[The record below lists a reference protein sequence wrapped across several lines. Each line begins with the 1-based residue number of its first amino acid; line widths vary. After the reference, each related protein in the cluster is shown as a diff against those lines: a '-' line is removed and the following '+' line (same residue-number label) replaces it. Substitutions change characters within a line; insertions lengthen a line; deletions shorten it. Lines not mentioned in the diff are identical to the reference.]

1 MLQARWYC
9 EVMTWMWTDWL
20 DLPKLTTLR
29 GDSWTFQYPRR
40 VTLESDSHSLW
51 MMVRHAQSHRC
62 VSSRCILLQVYHN
75 QRKYSL
81 HPSLTNRHRS
91 SSQLHIITER
101 HVTLLFVP
109 HKPQQPPSIHL
120 RAHSAAFERALSL
133 CEHGNNDDPHL
144 KWWKSNQNRGNDS
157 KWSFLHIARKPRQ
170 TMLQITHIASTF
182 KSEANPNQPNPLSQ
196 SQKHHHSLSFHSY
209 NPRNAMKSE
218 SIPSSTQSKSIIQT
232 QLHTHQYFTSTQDSI
247 CSPFNPQ

>member
-1 MLQARWYC
+1 M
-9 EVMTWMWTDWL
+9 
-20 DLPKLTTLR
+20 
-29 GDSWTFQYPRR
+29 F
-40 VTLESDSHSLW
+40 
-51 MMVRHAQSHRC
+51 RHAQSHRC
-62 VSSRCILLQVYHN
+62 VSSRSIQLQEWRHN

-91 SSQLHIITER
+91 SSKLLQLITER
-101 HVTLLFVP
+101 HVTPLFVP
-109 HKPQQPPSIHL
+109 HTTTSIHL
-120 RAHSAAFERALSL
+120 RAHSASLERALSL

-144 KWWKSNQNRGNDS
+144 KWWKSNQNRGNDN
-157 KWSFLHIARKPRQ
+157 KWSFLQIAWNPRQ
-170 TMLQITHIASTF
+170 TIPQITHIAPTL
-182 KSEANPNQPNPLSQ
+182 KSDSDPNQANPLSQ